1 MTWINRLRLL
11 AGLLGVLLLV
21 AVLTLIF
28 NQRQTKA
35 ASLSATISAD
45 TYSVGAAYGGT
56 VTKQYVGMAIRWRPA
71 TSSSPSRAC
80 PCKQDVANGL
90 KMQSSPAYDVD
101 TADGHAD
108 LPRNGRRRG
117 QLSAGPTR
125 QLARRL
131 VNPAQRSPS
140 PTRST
145 STRHYLLSPRD
156 YGRMTKGCEWPPFCC
171 PTTSALPAP

>member
-56 VTKQYVGMAIRWRPA
+56 VTKQYVRDGDSVA
-71 TSSSPSRAC
+71 TGDKLFTIQSVSLQ
-80 PCKQDVANGL
+80 QDVANGL
-90 KMQSSPAYDVD
+90 KIQSSPAYDVD
-101 TADGHAD
+101 TTMGTLTYRATVAGEVSD
-108 LPRNGRRRG
+108 LQAHVWRFPGRLR
-117 QLSAGPTR
+117 
-125 QLARRL
+125 
-131 VNPAQRSPS
+131 
-140 PTRST
+140 
-145 STRHYLLSPRD
+145 
-156 YGRMTKGCEWPPFCC
+156 
-171 PTTSALPAP
+171 